1 MKKIFFLFAAF
12 SCAVITTSAEE
23 ITEVALTISQFP
35 KLNET
40 VGENSFAAS
49 VPEGAGYEINNNYF
63 EYYSYNGA
71 IIPLQNE
78 NDVFTAGTYLI
89 EIPIWPKEGF
99 AFPADE
105 NGWADGFKITMTV
118 NGEEPYG
125 WSGRNEGGF
134 PVLFFEAEFTISD
147 PTEIETPSLQGRS
160 GEAHKH
166 LANGQLIIEKN
177 GKTYTAQGVELH

>member
-1 MKKIFFLFAAF
+1 MRKIFFFIAALC
-12 SCAVITTSAEE
+12 CAVITTSAEE

-71 IIPLQNE
+71 IIPLENE

-99 AFPADE
+99 AFPANED
-105 NGWADGFKITMTV
+105 GWADGFKITMTV

-125 WSGRNEGGF
+125 WSGRDEGL
-134 PVLFFEAEFTISD
+134 PVLFLEAEFTISD
-147 PTEIETPSLQGRS
+147 PTGIEGIQHSEFRTQKVVRD
-160 GEAHKH
+160 
-166 LANGQLIIEKN
+166 GQLFILRGDKV
-177 GKTYTAQGVELH
+177 YTVTGQEVK